1 MHFASTLLAVLY
13 ISGSAS
19 STMLADKNL
28 APILNGTS
36 CIMRATLSYIPLAS
50 FMQLNQNNPECDC
63 ATPFFPAVTNCT
75 VGITQYGLSGYSLGA
90 TSPAN
95 ASVKVAVQVFR
106 RDEPTQLA
114 RRSEGWVASTRQCG
128 YDFSDANTRCN
139 QDCSQGQA
147 CPTGMT
153 CYANT
158 VACKDG
164 AGTLDGSCGNGLV
177 GTGACADS
185 SMCCSQWGYCGKGRT
200 YCSTN
205 GNDCGDESSSN
216 TDNSQSPPESQQDQ
230 ESIQQESSQQ
240 PTQQQQAT
248 EQQPVQQQFTQQQ
261 APQQQPTQ
269 QQPTQQQPTQQQ
281 PAQQQPAQQ
290 QPAQQQPAQQQPA
303 QQQPVTTASTDKL
316 SPDAALNIHNQ
327 LRTTG
332 LTANV
337 GTLSWDTNLQSQ
349 AQGWANHLASVTGCA
364 LVHGDLPQGGGGQN
378 LIMWETAPA
387 IPGQGYVDA
396 AQAWFSEGLPKPGE
410 ENPNHFIIMTDRSYK
425 KLGCGY
431 AYGNGGATGVA
442 GLGNYNCLVVACNYS
457 P

>member
-1 MHFASTLLAVLY
+1 MHFSKVVAVFY
-13 ISGSAS
+13 VAGSAS

-36 CIMRATLSYIPLAS
+36 CIMRATLSYVPLAS

-63 ATPFFPAVTNCT
+63 TTPFFPAITNCT
-75 VGITQYGLSGYSLGA
+75 VGMTQYDLSGYSLGA
-90 TSPAN
+90 TSPTN
-95 ASVKVAVQVFR
+95 ASVKVSIKVSR
-106 RDEPTQLA
+106 RDQLTTLS
-114 RRSEGWVASTRQCG
+114 RRSEGWVASTQQCG
-128 YDFSDANTRCN
+128 YDFTDANTRCN

-147 CPTGMT
+147 CPSGMT
-153 CYANT
+153 CYAKT

-164 AGTLDGSCGNGLV
+164 AGTLDGTCGNGQWGNGV
-177 GTGACADS
+177 CADS
-185 SMCCSQWGYCGKGRT
+185 SLCCSQWGYCGKGSK

-216 TDNSQSPPESQQDQ
+216 TDNSQSASDSQQ
-230 ESIQQESSQQ
+230 QQQS
-240 PTQQQQAT
+240 TQQQSA
-248 EQQPVQQQFTQQQ
+248 QQPSQQEATQQQ
-261 APQQQPTQ
+261 SNQQQTTQ
-269 QQPTQQQPTQQQ
+269 QQVTQQQ

-290 QPAQQQPAQQQPA
+290 QPAQQPPAQQQQPSQPA
-303 QQQPVTTASTDKL
+303 TTSSTDKL
-316 SPDAALNIHNQ
+316 SLDTALNIHNQ

-332 LTANV
+332 LTSNV
-337 GTLSWDTNLQSQ
+337 GTLSWDGNLQNQ

-364 LVHGDLPQGGGGQN
+364 LVHGDLPPGGGGQN

-410 ENPNHFIIMTDRSYK
+410 ENPNHFVIMTDPSYK